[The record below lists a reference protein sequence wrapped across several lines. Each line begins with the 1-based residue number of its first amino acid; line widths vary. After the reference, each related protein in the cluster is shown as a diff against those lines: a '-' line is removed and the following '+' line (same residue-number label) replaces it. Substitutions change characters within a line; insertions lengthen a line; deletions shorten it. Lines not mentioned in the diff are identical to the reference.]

1 MNPTDD
7 PHSLLFLMGRY
18 IQHLRVRNYTAQGLR
33 HKEKSLRYFRVFCEQ
48 VAITQARQITRAV
61 ILNYQNYLYH
71 YRKADGT
78 SLASATQ
85 KDRLSALTGLFSWL
99 TKEGLILYNPA
110 SDIELPRKTHRL
122 PKIVLN
128 PGDVE
133 SVMTV
138 PDVDTAIGL
147 RDRAILETFYSTGIR
162 RFELIGL
169 NLGDIDFDRE
179 LVRIDQGKGQ
189 KDRIVPIGE
198 RALLWVEKYLVEAR
212 PVLNASVSQ
221 RKLFLSAFGEPIT
234 LSRLSTKIHNLI
246 AKAGLTRGGSCHQ
259 LRHAF
264 ATSLLEAGCDVRH
277 IQVML
282 GHANLKST
290 EIYTHV
296 SVKEMKEAHRRYHPA
311 RMPEPVS

>member
-1 MNPTDD
+1 MNPSDD
-7 PHSLLFLMGRY
+7 PHSLLFLMGRF
-18 IQHLRVRNYTAQGLR
+18 IQHLRIRQYTAQGL
-33 HKEKSLRYFRVFCEQ
+33 HNKEKSLRYFRVFCEQ

-61 ILNYQNYLYH
+61 ILNYQSYLYH
-71 YRKADGT
+71 YRKPDGAA
-78 SLASATQ
+78 LAGGTQ
-85 KDRLSALTGLFSWL
+85 KERLSVLTGLFSWL

-122 PKIVLN
+122 PKIVLS
-128 PGDVE
+128 PGEVE
-133 SVMTV
+133 AVMNV

-147 RDRAILETFYSTGIR
+147 RDRAILETFYSCGMR

-169 NLGDIDFDRE
+169 NIGDIDFDRE
-179 LVRIDQGKGQ
+179 LVRIELGKGQ
-189 KDRIVPIGE
+189 KDRIIPIGV
-198 RALLWVEKYLVEAR
+198 RALRWVEKYQVEAR
-212 PVLNASVSQ
+212 PLLCANISQ

-234 LSRLSTKIHNLI
+234 LSRLSTKIHNII

-264 ATSLLEAGCDVRH
+264 ATSLLEAGCDIRH
-277 IQVML
+277 IQEML

-296 SVKEMKEAHRRYHPA
+296 SVKALKEAHQRYHPA
-311 RMPEPVS
+311 RMPDAA